1 MEKVKIKLRNGL
13 VVEGDKF
20 DMEDYKKLKEI
31 FLLYLPL
38 ISLILF
44 QFYKAY

>member
-20 DMEDYKKLKEI
+20 DMKIIKNLKK
-31 FLLYLPL
+31 YLETGL
-38 ISLILF
+38 QLM
-44 QFYKAY
+44 QN